1 MATFALVHGAWF
13 GGWCW
18 TPLAAELRKMGHTVV
33 APDLPIEDPEAGIA
47 EYAAVI
53 EAALDS
59 AGSPAG
65 DDVILVGH
73 SLGGLTIPVVAEHR
87 PVAGLIFLCAFLPD
101 PGQPMH
107 VDVDTYSPEW
117 ATLSANQVTHDDGS
131 TSWPEDAA
139 IQAFFHDC
147 EMAVAQQCAR
157 QLRRQAW
164 TPANQEN
171 PLEGPADRARGLR
184 PVRRRPHDRSRL
196 VPPDGQEPAGRRPH
210 RAPRR
215 SLADDRRPAPRGRP
229 LRPDGQ
235 RPRPTPPA
243 AARLSNHRGGA
254 VRL

>member
-33 APDLPIEDPEAGIA
+33 APDLPIEDPEAGVA

-59 AGSPAG
+59 VGAGPGGPLADG
-65 DDVILVGH
+65 DVILVGH

-107 VDVDTYSPEW
+107 VDVDTFSPEW
-117 ATLSANQVTHDDGS
+117 AALSAHQVTHDDGS
-131 TSWPEDAA
+131 TSWPVDAA

-147 EMAVAQQCAR
+147 EMAVADRCAR
-157 QLRRQAW
+157 QLRRQSW

-171 PLEGPADRARGLR
+171 PLEALPTAPAAYVLCTG
-184 PVRRRPHDRSRL
+184 DRSIAPGWSRRMAKSRL
-196 VPPDGQEPAGRRPH
+196 GVDAIELPGGHSPMIVDP
-210 RAPRR
+210 
-215 SLADDRRPAPRGRP
+215 SLLADLFDQMAAGLAQ
-229 LRPDGQ
+229 LRQ
-235 RPRPTPPA
+235 RPP
-243 AARLSNHRGGA
+243 G
-254 VRL
+254 